1 MSEMVITNEKP
12 SRLYRGTDDV
22 ARKQE
27 RRAKLI
33 QAGIQTFGT
42 QGYANTKVKDVCVAA
57 KLTERYFYESF
68 DDREAL
74 LGAVYDV
81 SAESM
86 GVAFAAA
93 AAEGDASGL
102 AVLKHYFAFVSDEP
116 KMAQVLFFEIVGVS
130 PAMDT
135 KYRNG
140 IGAMA
145 AFLATEFRYPQPN
158 HFSGLGAAGA
168 LVYMAAA
175 WVLSGFAEPME
186 SVIAQAHAYVANA
199 SLVSRPVNP

>member
-1 MSEMVITNEKP
+1 MSETSMHEKP
-12 SRLYRGTDDV
+12 PRLYRGTDDA

-27 RRAKLI
+27 RRSKLI

-68 DDREAL
+68 TDREAL
-74 LGAVYDV
+74 LGAVYDT
-81 SAESM
+81 SAEAM
-86 GVAFAAA
+86 GAAFAAA
-93 AAEGDASGL
+93 VAEGDTTGL
-102 AVLKHYFAFVSDEP
+102 AILKHYFAFVRDEP

-140 IGAMA
+140 IGAMG
-145 AFLATEFRYPQPN
+145 AFLASEFRYPQPN
-158 HFSGLGAAGA
+158 LYSGLGAAGA
-168 LVYMAAA
+168 LIYMAAT
-175 WVLSGFAEPME
+175 WVLSAFEEPIE

-199 SLVSRPVNP
+199 SVCARPGLVT